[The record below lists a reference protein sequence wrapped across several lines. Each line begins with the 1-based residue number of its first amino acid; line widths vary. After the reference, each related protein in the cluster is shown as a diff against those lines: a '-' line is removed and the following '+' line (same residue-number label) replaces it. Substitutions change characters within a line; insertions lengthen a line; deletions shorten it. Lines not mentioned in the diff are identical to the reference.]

1 VTQIGVDAP
10 VSWPVPSERSR
21 ELYERAKL
29 VLPGGVN
36 GASRN
41 NTPFPLSLTR
51 AEGALIED
59 ADGNSY
65 VDFHCGFGAVLF
77 GHCDPRVREA
87 AVETLDSGGV
97 TFASSH
103 PLELKLA
110 ERIVDAVPSADQAVF
125 ACIGTEVTYHAIRL
139 ARVHTGRRR
148 VIKFEG
154 NYHGW
159 HDYLYWSVRF
169 SPEAA
174 GPGRNAAPVPGS
186 AGMSPEAGY
195 ELLICE
201 YNDSERLEELFTRH
215 GEEIAA
221 LIIEPIF
228 HNGGIV
234 MPAPGFLELCRE
246 LCTYHGAVLIFD
258 EVITGFRQALG
269 GAQEIFGVTPDLT
282 TLGKAIANGFPIAVL
297 AGRSSVMADLAPLG
311 GAYYSG
317 TFNGHL
323 LNVAVANR
331 CCEILV
337 SDPPYEALNELGSAF
352 KQGVSEAI
360 EQLGV
365 RARFDQFGSVWCLYF
380 TRDEVK
386 NYRDIAALAA
396 GRGGEIQAEYR
407 SFMLSRG
414 FYIHPHTVLR
424 GYLTTAHTIEHIDGA
439 IVATAEFL
447 EAHAQELREE
457 P

>member
-1 VTQIGVDAP
+1 VGIDAT
-10 VSWPVPSERSR
+10 VNWPVPSERSR
-21 ELYERAKL
+21 ELYDRAK
-29 VLPGGVN
+29 VLMPGGVN
-36 GASRN
+36 GASRG

-51 AEGALIED
+51 AEGALVED

-65 VDFHCGFGAVLF
+65 VDFHCGFGSVLF
-77 GHCDPRVREA
+77 GHGDPRLRDVVTEVMDA
-87 AVETLDSGGV
+87 GGV
-97 TFASSH
+97 TFAASH
-103 PLELKLA
+103 PLEIELA
-110 ERIVDAVPSADQAVF
+110 ERIVAAVPSAEQVVF

-148 VIKFEG
+148 VVKFEG
-154 NYHGW
+154 HYHGW

-169 SPEAA
+169 NPDTA
-174 GPGRNAAPVPGS
+174 GPARGAAPVPGS

-195 ELLICE
+195 ELLMCE
-201 YNDSERLEELFTRH
+201 YNDAERLEELFARH

-234 MPAPGFLELCRE
+234 MPAPNFLELCRE
-246 LCTYHGAVLIFD
+246 LCTYHGAILIFD

-297 AGRSSVMADLAPLG
+297 AGRKEVMADLAPLG

-331 CCEILV
+331 CCEILA
-337 SDPPYEALNELGSAF
+337 SDPPYQALDALGAALRR
-352 KQGVSEAI
+352 GIDEAI
-360 EQLGV
+360 SDLGV
-365 RARFDQFGSVWCLYF
+365 RARIDQYGSVWALYF
-380 TRDEVK
+380 TRDEIR

-396 GRGGEIQAEYR
+396 GDGAALQAEYR
-407 SFMLSRG
+407 SFMLSKG

-424 GYLTTAHTIEHIDGA
+424 GYLTTAHTREQIDGA
-439 IVATAEFL
+439 IAATGEFL
-447 EAHAQELREE
+447 ELHAEELRES

>member
-1 VTQIGVDAP
+1 
-10 VSWPVPSERSR
+10 VSWPVQSERSR
-21 ELYERAKL
+21 ELYERAKA

-41 NTPFPLSLTR
+41 NAPFPLSLTK
-51 AEGALIED
+51 AQGAVVED

-77 GHCDPRVREA
+77 GHGDPRVQEA
-87 AVETLDSGGV
+87 AEETLAAGGV

-103 PLELKLA
+103 PAEIELA
-110 ERIVDAVPSADQAVF
+110 ERIVAAVPSAEQAVF

-148 VIKFEG
+148 VLKFEG
-154 NYHGW
+154 HYHGW

-169 SPEAA
+169 NPEAA
-174 GPGRNAAPVPGS
+174 GPSRGAAPVPGS
-186 AGMSPEAGY
+186 AGMSPESGY
-195 ELLICE
+195 ELLMCE
-201 YNDSERLEELFTRH
+201 YNDAERLEELFSRH

-234 MPAPGFLELCRE
+234 MPAPNFLELCRE
-246 LCTYHGAVLIFD
+246 LCTFHGAVLIFD
-258 EVITGFRQALG
+258 EVITGFRQSLG
-269 GAQEIFGVTPDLT
+269 GAQEIYGVTPDLT

-297 AGRSSVMADLAPLG
+297 AGRSAVMADLAPLG

-323 LNVAVANR
+323 MNVAVANR
-331 CCEILV
+331 CCEILATE
-337 SDPPYEALNELGSAF
+337 PPYEALETLGRAL
-352 KQGVSEAI
+352 KEGVSDAI
-360 EQLGV
+360 EELGV
-365 RARFDQFGSVWCLYF
+365 RARFDQYGSVWALYF
-380 TRDEVK
+380 TRDEIR
-386 NYRDIAALAA
+386 NYRDIAALTA
-396 GRGGEIQAEYR
+396 GRGGELQAEYR
-407 SFMLSRG
+407 SLMLSRG

-424 GYLTTAHTIEHIDGA
+424 GYLTTAHTPDQIAGA
-439 IVATAEFL
+439 VAATRDFL
-447 EAHAQELREE
+447 ELHAEELREDL
-457 P
+457 

>member
-1 VTQIGVDAP
+1 MTQAGVDAP
-10 VSWPVPSERSR
+10 VGWPVPSERSR
-21 ELYERAKL
+21 ELFNRATV

-36 GASRN
+36 GASRSN
-41 NTPFPLSLTR
+41 VPYPLSLTQ
-51 AEGALIED
+51 AQGAVVED

-65 VDFHCGFGAVLF
+65 VDFHCGFGSVLF
-77 GHCDPRVREA
+77 GHGDPRVREA
-87 AVETLDSGGV
+87 VDQVLDGGGV

-103 PLELKLA
+103 PLELELA
-110 ERIVDAVPSADQAVF
+110 ERIVAAVPSADQAVF
-125 ACIGTEVTYHAIRL
+125 ACIGTEVTYHAVRL

-148 VIKFEG
+148 VVKFEG

-169 SPEAA
+169 NPAAA

-186 AGMSPEAGY
+186 QGMSPEAGY

-201 YNDSERLEELFTRH
+201 YNDAERLEELFERH

-269 GAQEIFGVTPDLT
+269 GAQEIFGITPDLT

-297 AGRSSVMADLAPLG
+297 AGRSSVMADLAPIG

-331 CCEILV
+331 CCEILT
-337 SDPPYEALNELGSAF
+337 SEPPYEALDALGADF
-352 KQGVSEAI
+352 KRGVSGIIDE
-360 EQLGV
+360 LGV

-380 TRDEVK
+380 TRDEVR
-386 NYRDIAALAA
+386 NYRDIAALAG
-396 GRGGEIQAEYR
+396 GRGGALQAEYR
-407 SFMLSRG
+407 SFMLLRG

-424 GYLTTAHTIEHIDGA
+424 GYLTTAHTKDQIERA
-439 IVATAEFL
+439 VAATGEFL
-447 EAHAQELREE
+447 ELHARELREE
-457 P
+457 L